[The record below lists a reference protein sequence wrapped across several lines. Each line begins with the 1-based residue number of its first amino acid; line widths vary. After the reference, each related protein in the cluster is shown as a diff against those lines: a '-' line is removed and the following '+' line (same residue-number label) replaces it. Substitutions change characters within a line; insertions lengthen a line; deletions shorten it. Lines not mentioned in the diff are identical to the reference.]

1 MTSYIGK
8 CYVMRDVW
16 CAKVWLLLYSSEG
29 LNSSSSNNKK
39 RDRFPELTFTMKES

>member
-1 MTSYIGK
+1 MTTYIGK

-29 LNSSSSNNKK
+29 LNSSSSNKT
-39 RDRFPELTFTMKES
+39 RDRFPEHTFTMKES